1 MNYLN
6 MWLLLL
12 GSPSII
18 VLLVFVGIHTWEN
31 ARTSNQDWSAGR
43 PALDAVS
50 SRQGLDTTAS
60 SDRGR

>member
-18 VLLVFVGIHTWEN
+18 VLLIFVGVHTWEN
-31 ARTSNQDWSAGR
+31 SRTQTQEWSANDQN
-43 PALDAVS
+43 PS
-50 SRQGLDTTAS
+50 PE
-60 SDRGR
+60 